1 MVLHC
6 QQGLLDGLVV
16 KSPVLR
22 RKRWLTC
29 AYITYH
35 VGIDCSHNISTA
47 VVRAF
52 LEARPDGVWF
62 VVGFWRR
69 MGDAAAGSPC
79 TAEGDAEGA
88 RTLMR
93 TFAACTK
100 NGSRFAVRNALPK
113 LLAIAESFPSE
124 MDAALIRI
132 AQALLE
138 GVDGGGPKAPSG
150 SADAAELLADL
161 AVDSKHCLALLPFTL
176 RLMGLASGVAPKSKH
191 VRHCCALI
199 LARLLTE
206 APPSTGRSQQAAF
219 LQLALDKFAP
229 IRLVTLPG
237 LAALGTAQ
245 TIATLVEMGCSDP
258 VAKIRQEALVQVEML
273 QAEHALQLER
283 HLWEAL
289 LDRSMDVSAA
299 VRAQLFSLLS
309 KAHPTTN
316 VKFSLALRQGLEDT
330 TLAVRRTCESM
341 LQGLAR
347 NSNSS
352 TTSSLL
358 SFVGQLLVS
367 SSDPVFNEL
376 SAEKALRSLLASA
389 DWCVIA
395 EASMTSLLHGES
407 VLSPEEA
414 VVGRVALALDAEVWS
429 MERSVEQCPGV
440 LRKTLQ
446 ALDKGDEFM
455 LRQLLLVLLHSDV
468 RCEDKSLLH
477 VATATLLRAPVK
489 LLDAFQTMLAFPQ
502 DSVQRSCRS
511 TFHLAVLLARHSLGL
526 SSRVGSKANGRRE
539 GRFTESM
546 VTVLNVLQT
555 KATAGFEDFKDEGI
569 SALAEHGRA
578 QQSLAKQLAEQ
589 LDGIRSAR
597 GRFVNVKDYVSACS
611 LQKDLNGLQGKYEV
625 AKTAAEVIFAE
636 LEQHLSRILSVVEAI
651 LAHTQADLSEDYHL
665 FLLMEDLLHP
675 ALTIADSAPPVG
687 SWPSVRALA
696 VRCIAL
702 YASLSP
708 ETSGQH
714 WNFFKSVLESHIPEV
729 STQNLRYSVGDPTAS
744 EKIIFSCVAF
754 MTDALTLHGTSE
766 FEGQDSTGICQAVAT
781 LLAGGSHISAWL
793 RQAVAFRMC
802 TLMVFHGTQ
811 LDSAHY
817 WVATWLLVQAFAQV
831 ESPLSGNFALEA
843 SVFSGRLLRFFASLR
858 SLSSHHLKVLAAAAE
873 GFLFCDLWRLGHLLP
888 VVNQLPTVL
897 ALPRLVRFLSREL
910 SVCSGHEEEENP
922 WLQSLWRPLALV
934 CLESTA
940 SVAGDANLPEAL
952 LVAITAADA
961 DEFRF
966 IQEDQRAAVAAEVA
980 WVINRTVEKWG
991 AWNRSRSAARASQGE
1006 GLEKSA
1012 MSRLRERLA
1021 SSFSVDSRTQ
1031 GDWQSIYEETAQ
1043 RRSRLRE
1050 EITHHGVDLSRFL
1063 QDLGHDGGVKSG
1075 KGRASEYRG
1084 HAAKK
1089 QKLS

>member
-1 MVLHC
+1 
-6 QQGLLDGLVV
+6 
-16 KSPVLR
+16 
-22 RKRWLTC
+22 
-29 AYITYH
+29 
-35 VGIDCSHNISTA
+35 
-47 VVRAF
+47 
-52 LEARPDGVWF
+52 
-62 VVGFWRR
+62 
-69 MGDAAAGSPC
+69 
-79 TAEGDAEGA
+79 
-88 RTLMR
+88 MR

-113 LLAIAESFPSE
+113 LLVIAESFPSE
-124 MDAALIRI
+124 MDVAVIRI

-138 GVDGGGPKAPSG
+138 GVDGGGNKAPSG
-150 SADAAELLADL
+150 SVDAAELLADL
-161 AVDSKHCLALLPFTL
+161 AVDSKHCLALLRFTL

-229 IRLVTLPG
+229 IRLVALPG

-245 TIATLVEMGCSDP
+245 TIATLVEIGCSDP

-289 LDRSMDVSAA
+289 LDRSMDVSVA

-316 VKFSLALRQGLEDT
+316 VKFALVLRQGLEDT
-330 TLAVRRTCESM
+330 TLAVRRTCETM

-352 TTSSLL
+352 TMPSLL

-395 EASMTSLLHGES
+395 EESMTSLLHSES

-429 MERSVEQCPGV
+429 MERSWEQCPGL

-468 RCEDKSLLH
+468 RCDRCDDKSLLH
-477 VATATLLRAPVK
+477 IATATLLRAPVK

-526 SSRVGSKANGRRE
+526 SSRVGSKMNVGRRE

-569 SALAEHGRA
+569 TALAEHGRV
-578 QQSLAKQLAEQ
+578 QHSLAKQLAEQ

-597 GRFVNVKDYVSACS
+597 GRFVNAKDYVSACS
-611 LQKDLNGLQGKYEV
+611 LQKDLDSLQEKYET
-625 AKTAAEVIFAE
+625 AKTAAEAVFAE
-636 LEQHLSRILSVVEAI
+636 LEQHLSRILSVAEAI
-651 LAHTQADLSEDYHL
+651 LVHTQADLSEDYHL

-675 ALTIADSAPPVG
+675 ALMIADSAPPVG

-714 WNFFKSVLESHIPEV
+714 WNFFKSVLERHIPEV

-754 MTDALTLHGTSE
+754 MTDALTLHGSE
-766 FEGQDSTGICQAVAT
+766 FEGQDGQDPTGICQAVAT

-802 TLMVFHGTQ
+802 TLMVFHGIQ

-858 SLSSHHLKVLAAAAE
+858 SLSSHHMKVLAAASE

-910 SVCSGHEEEENP
+910 SVCSGGHGEEENP

-940 SVAGDANLPEAL
+940 AVAGDANLPEAL
-952 LVAITAADA
+952 LVAITAATDA
-961 DEFRF
+961 DEF
-966 IQEDQRAAVAAEVA
+966 AAEVA

-1006 GLEKSA
+1006 GPEKSA

-1021 SSFSVDSRTQ
+1021 SSVSVDSRTQ

-1050 EITHHGVDLSRFL
+1050 EITHRGVDLSRFL

-1084 HAAKK
+1084 RAAKK
-1089 QKLS
+1089 QKLC